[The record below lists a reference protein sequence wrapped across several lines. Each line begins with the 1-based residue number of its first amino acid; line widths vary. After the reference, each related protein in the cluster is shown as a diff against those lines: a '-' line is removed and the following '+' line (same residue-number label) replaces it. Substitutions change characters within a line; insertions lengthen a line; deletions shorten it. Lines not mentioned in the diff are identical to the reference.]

1 MKRGLEIL
9 GVALVDVDTH
19 DATAIR
25 AVQTI
30 KGSRSQENRPDTHLA
45 TYAENVYVGGRKAL
59 TEGKF
64 HDMFLAGNG
73 HELEDYTD
81 ENGKLHVA
89 HAQSLHLHG
98 WALGQRVF
106 GQTSK
111 YSVLLSSTCLA
122 AARLFRLRSFLTC
135 PICERCSCRR
145 RIGID
150 YHLC

>member
-1 MKRGLEIL
+1 MNRNIKITNTTKESTNHLRQVPLFLE
-9 GVALVDVDTH
+9 D
-19 DATAIR
+19 
-25 AVQTI
+25 
-30 KGSRSQENRPDTHLA
+30 RPDTHLA

-111 YSVLLSSTCLA
+111 CSVLASSTCRVS
-122 AARLFRLRSFLTC
+122 ARLFLLRSFPAYPLC
-135 PICERCSCRR
+135 GRCACRR

-150 YHLC
+150 DIHLC